1 MSIKQQYI
9 EIFNKNQSSVQAH
22 VNFWLEHV
30 VFSWRWWT
38 MVAIFIILW
47 TLFWKLKKSKHLP
60 RITIFGLLWTIVASN
75 LDGLGYELGL
85 WGYTYNLSP
94 LLPKSYI
101 FDYCLI
107 PITYMLLYQY
117 FQDGKGFLYANIVL
131 AVGASL
137 IAEPV
142 AEKLG
147 LYIPF
152 HWSFY
157 ISIPLYILIAYIL
170 KLITEKICRSIL
182 NID

>member
-9 EIFNKNQSSVQAH
+9 EIFNENQSSVQAH
-22 VNFWLEHV
+22 VNFWLDHV

-60 RITIFGLLWTIVASN
+60 RITIFGLLWIIVASN
-75 LDGLGYELGL
+75 LDGLGFELGL

-94 LLPKSYI
+94 FLPKSYI

-117 FQDGKGFLYANIVL
+117 FQEGKGFLYANIIL

-157 ISIPLYILIAYIL
+157 ISVPLYTLIAYIL
-170 KLITEKICRSIL
+170 KLITEAICRSIL
-182 NID
+182 KIN

>member
-38 MVAIFIILW
+38 MVAIFITLW
-47 TLFWKLKKSKHLP
+47 TLFWKLKKTKHLP
-60 RITIFGLLWTIVASN
+60 RISIFGLLWIIVASN

-94 LLPKSYI
+94 FLPKSYI

-117 FQDGKGFLYANIVL
+117 FQEGKGFFYANIVL
-131 AVGASL
+131 AIGASL

-142 AEKLG
+142 AEKLR

-157 ISIPLYILIAYIL
+157 ISVPLYILIAYIL
-170 KLITEKICRSIL
+170 KLITEKICKSIL
-182 NID
+182 NKD